1 MGDRSVTKVSADT
14 APRGNQGQ
22 RYLASGVRMGMRLWS
37 DEPAG
42 AAKPHTIRDY
52 ETIGYVL
59 RGRARL
65 HLEGQVV
72 ELEPGDSYVVP
83 KGASHSYE
91 VLESFS
97 AVEATSPP
105 AAMHG
110 RDERTSMH

>member
-1 MGDRSVTKVSADT
+1 MGDRSVTKVSAGE
-14 APRGNQGQ
+14 APQGKQGQ
-22 RYLASGVRMGMRLWS
+22 RYLAAGIRMGMRLWA

-42 AAKPHTIRDY
+42 APKPHTARDY

-72 ELEPGDSYVVP
+72 DLAPGDSYVVP
-83 KGASHSYE
+83 KGSSHTYE
-91 VLESFS
+91 ILEAFT
-97 AVEATSPP
+97 AVEATCPP
-105 AAMHG
+105 SAMHG